1 MRLIKPEQYIR
12 IVKSLLQYVVGITS
26 TQSFA
31 RIGAGKTT
39 VANTTTSTVAAIEA
53 KASATA
59 DINRTV
65 KAKLL
70 LYLKQLQ
77 QL

>member
-12 IVKSLLQYVVGITS
+12 IVKSLLQYVIGITS
-26 TQSFA
+26 NQSTA
-31 RIGAGKTT
+31 RIAAGKTT

-59 DINRTV
+59 AINRAV
-65 KAKLL
+65 KEKLL
-70 LYLKQLQ
+70 FYLKQLQ